1 MLEEAEHP
9 PEKFRAESDRTAG
22 PAGRPGHPQNA
33 RGTSAAINRNA
44 HPVSTDRRHHQPDST
59 RPATEPRLTPQQE
72 MTLLTAY
79 REGDPGA
86 LADLLRGY
94 QRRIFAVCVRMLR
107 NEEEARDLTQ
117 DTLLRLVERID
128 TYDGR
133 AALSTW
139 IIRIAMNLC
148 FSHLRKRKLRNH
160 ASLDHATGGP
170 DATAPALRLVD
181 DREPGAET
189 RVQQGESR
197 RRLLN
202 AMERLEP
209 DMRAVL
215 VLRDLQDLDYQ
226 QIADVLD
233 LPIGTVKSRL
243 FRAREALR
251 TRLEESEKDDPQEA
265 RRDGTN

>member
-1 MLEEAEHP
+1 MA
-9 PEKFRAESDRTAG
+9 
-22 PAGRPGHPQNA
+22 
-33 RGTSAAINRNA
+33 
-44 HPVSTDRRHHQPDST
+44 
-59 RPATEPRLTPQQE
+59 
-72 MTLLTAY
+72 LLAAY
-79 REGDPGA
+79 RDGDPGA

-117 DTLLRLVERID
+117 DTLLRLIERID

-160 ASLDHATGGP
+160 ASLDQSTSAADTS
-170 DATAPALRLVD
+170 TPALRLVD

-189 RVQQGESR
+189 RVQLDETRG
-197 RRLLN
+197 RLLN
-202 AMERLEP
+202 AVERLEP

-251 TRLEESEKDDPQEA
+251 SRLEEAEQGGQQQT

>member
-1 MLEEAEHP
+1 M
-9 PEKFRAESDRTAG
+9 
-22 PAGRPGHPQNA
+22 
-33 RGTSAAINRNA
+33 
-44 HPVSTDRRHHQPDST
+44 
-59 RPATEPRLTPQQE
+59 
-72 MTLLTAY
+72 AY
-79 REGDPGA
+79 RDGDSAA

-94 QRRIFAVCVRMLR
+94 QRRIFAVCFRMLR
-107 NEEEARDLTQ
+107 DDEEARDLTQ
-117 DTLLRLVERID
+117 DTLLRLIERID

-148 FSHLRKRKLRNH
+148 FSHLRKQKLRKH
-160 ASLDHATGGP
+160 QSLDGVSSGP
-170 DATAPALRLVD
+170 ETAAPALRLVD
-181 DREPGAET
+181 DREPTAEI
-189 RVQQGESR
+189 RVQRDESR
-197 RRLLN
+197 DRLLD
-202 AMERLEP
+202 ALERLEP

-215 VLRDLQDLDYQ
+215 ILRDLQDLDYQ

-251 TRLEESEKDDPQEA
+251 TRLEESESLGSTRTDSSPA